1 MIYDKL
7 ELTAI
12 YIDSFDFLDH
22 KLKSTFLSYVDSG
35 DELKVA
41 TSKMKQFLSEEDFST
56 LLNSA
61 NNDYLK
67 DLIYSIEK
75 ENAVA
80 VTKYSKTYP
89 KYLNEIF
96 CPPIVLYAKGNLNL
110 LNSKNRFAIVGS
122 RKCLSTDKK
131 TAEYFAKELS
141 NAGVTIITGIA
152 EGCDSFAIKGAVNSG
167 NIISVSAGGFDNVYP
182 KENADLF
189 SLVAKHGLCISE
201 QRPSVKS
208 MPYMYPYRNRIIA
221 GVADGVLVVSA
232 GLKSGTLH
240 TVSHAL
246 DQGKDVFAI
255 PHDIGS
261 TSGEGCNNLI
271 KSGAFLT
278 DTPED
283 ILSYFGIEK
292 PKEKKIDLE
301 GFERE
306 LYEIIKEEGSAHV
319 DLLSLKT
326 GKKMYELIA
335 TLSMLEIKGVI
346 VKSAGNYY
354 STILSD

>member
-12 YIDSFDFLDH
+12 YIDSFEFLDY
-22 KLKSTFLSYVDSG
+22 KLKSTFLSFVSDG

-41 TSKMKQFLSEEDFST
+41 VSKMKRFLSEDDFST
-56 LLNSA
+56 LSNSA
-61 NNDYLK
+61 NNDYIK
-67 DLIYSIEK
+67 EIISSIER

-80 VTKYSKTYP
+80 ITKYSKNYP
-89 KYLNEIF
+89 KYLNDIF
-96 CPPIVLYAKGNLNL
+96 CPPIVLYAKGNLEL
-110 LNSKNRFAIVGS
+110 LNAKNRFAIVGS
-122 RKCLSTDKK
+122 RRCLSTDKK
-131 TAEYFAKELS
+131 TAEHFASELS
-141 NAGVTIITGIA
+141 NAGITVVTGIA
-152 EGCDSFAIKGAVNSG
+152 EGCDSSAIKGALKSG
-167 NIISVSAGGFDNVYP
+167 NIISVTAGGFDKVYP

-189 SLVAKHGLCISE
+189 TSVEKHGLCISE
-201 QRPSVKS
+201 QRPSVKP

-221 GVADGVLVVSA
+221 GLSHGVLVVAA
-232 GLKSGTLH
+232 GLRSGTLH
-240 TVSHAL
+240 TVSYAL
-246 DQGKDVFAI
+246 DQGKDIFAI

-261 TSGEGCNNLI
+261 ASGEGCNNLI
-271 KSGAFLT
+271 KSGAYLT
-278 DTPED
+278 DTPDD
-283 ILSYFGIEK
+283 IISYFGIEK
-292 PKEKKIDLE
+292 PKEKKIELE

-306 LYEIIKEEGSAHV
+306 LYEIIKEEGSAHI

-335 TLSMLEIKGVI
+335 TLSMLEIKGAI

>member
-22 KLKSTFLSYVDSG
+22 KLKSTFLSYVSDG
-35 DELKVA
+35 DDLKVA
-41 TSKMKQFLSEEDFST
+41 VDKMKQFLSEDDFSI
-56 LLNSA
+56 LQKCA

-67 DLIYSIEK
+67 ELISAIER

-80 VTKYSKTYP
+80 ITKYSKTYP
-89 KYLNEIF
+89 KYLSEVF
-96 CPPIVLYAKGNLNL
+96 CPPIVLYAKGNLDL
-110 LNSKNRFAIVGS
+110 LNDKKRFAIVGS
-122 RKCLSTDKK
+122 RRCLSTDKK
-131 TAEYFAKELS
+131 TAEHFAKELS

-152 EGCDSFAIKGAVNSG
+152 EGCDSAVIKGAVKNG
-167 NIISVSAGGFDNVYP
+167 KIISVTAGGFDKLYP

-189 SLVAKHGLCISE
+189 NSVAKNGLCISE
-201 QRPSVKS
+201 QRPSVKP

-221 GVADGVLVVSA
+221 GLSNGVLVVSA
-232 GLKSGTLH
+232 GLRSGTLH

-246 DQGKDVFAI
+246 DQGKDIFAI

-261 TSGEGCNNLI
+261 ASGEGCNNLI

-306 LYEIIKEEGSAHV
+306 LYEIIKSEGSAHV
-319 DLLSLKT
+319 DLLSAKT
-326 GKKMYELIA
+326 GKMMYELIA
-335 TLSMLEIKGVI
+335 TLSMLEIKGAI